1 MMRKMEVLGGLC
13 TLQVCYATRPT
24 PHIFRSITGIS
35 NDPIQEHLCES
46 ARVVES
52 IPMETESRKLPPPPG
67 LISSLVRGFDSVA
80 NHVVVILPPVLLD
93 LFLWLGPHLRLKS
106 FFQSL
111 IDQLPSMAKAFPSNI
126 PDPATLQQAWT
137 SFMNQFNLFIILRTF
152 PVGAT
157 SLLGYQMPW
166 QTPLGAPQ
174 SLDAGSFL
182 GIISWA
188 LLLALLG
195 WLIGALYYYWIS
207 GVTLKPERRSLWK
220 SVKQTTFLSIIWLG
234 MLVVFGLPAFML
246 VSVISFFSPLLGQI
260 MFFAGALLL
269 IWLAMPVFFS
279 AHGIFI
285 LQLDAFRSILGS
297 LRMVRFTLPNTGLFL
312 LVFVL
317 INTGLNFLWNT
328 PTQNSWWMLV
338 GIAGHAFVST
348 ALLAGSFIYYRD
360 INAWLAVV
368 LEQLQK
374 QTTSAKAN

>member
-1 MMRKMEVLGGLC
+1 
-13 TLQVCYATRPT
+13 
-24 PHIFRSITGIS
+24 
-35 NDPIQEHLCES
+35 
-46 ARVVES
+46 
-52 IPMETESRKLPPPPG
+52 METESRKLPPPPG

-126 PDPATLQQAWT
+126 PDLATLQQAWT

-246 VSVISFFSPLLGQI
+246 VSVISFFSPLLSQI
-260 MFFAGALLL
+260 CF
-269 IWLAMPVFFS
+269 
-279 AHGIFI
+279 
-285 LQLDAFRSILGS
+285 LQA
-297 LRMVRFTLPNTGLFL
+297 PCC
-312 LVFVL
+312 
-317 INTGLNFLWNT
+317 
-328 PTQNSWWMLV
+328 
-338 GIAGHAFVST
+338 
-348 ALLAGSFIYYRD
+348 
-360 INAWLAVV
+360 
-368 LEQLQK
+368 
-374 QTTSAKAN
+374 